1 MGLESY
7 LFQIHLD
14 KQVDESEIVNL
25 FKQIGMACL
34 PTSEIQKPTTE
45 FRSYYFELR
54 TENGLTEA
62 NVIFEPKLSSV
73 NEFSLRFSVLSPK
86 AIIDQTFNML
96 GTLNSTIPIKVYDT
110 EITNHIYRQLRKD
123 GVVNQHF
130 DGIENTDKENDI
142 MQQCYIPIDINEF
155 IKNEFGIYKRQLILS
170 NEYGEII
177 EGGEKT
183 IVFIEKKGLLDRFI
197 YWFKNEI

>member
-1 MGLESY
+1 
-7 LFQIHLD
+7 
-14 KQVDESEIVNL
+14 
-25 FKQIGMACL
+25 MACL
-34 PTSEIQKPTTE
+34 PTSETQKPMTE

-86 AIIDQTFNML
+86 AIIDQTFNIL
-96 GTLNSTIPIKVYDT
+96 AALNSTIPIKIYDT
-110 EITNHIYRQLRKD
+110 EITNHIYRQFRKD
-123 GVVNQHF
+123 GVVDQHF
-130 DGIENTDKENDI
+130 GGLENTDKENDI
-142 MQQCYIPIDINEF
+142 MQKCYIPIDINEF
-155 IKNEFGIYKRQLILS
+155 IKNEFGIYKRQLIIS
-170 NEYGEII
+170 NEYGEVI

-183 IVFIEKKGLLDRFI
+183 IEFIEKKGLLDRFI